1 MNKYKFRAECRADV
15 DIFFSKFKEG
25 ISNIKVEP
33 IEDSPIDVY
42 VTFESKFHLA
52 KMIQVAKEV
61 QDGHVI
67 AQTIRPLAKFTGE
80 RNYSI

>member
-1 MNKYKFRAECRADV
+1 MNKYKFRAECRADA

-42 VTFESKFHLA
+42 ATFESKFYLA
-52 KMIQVAKEV
+52 TLIQVAKEV

-67 AQTIRPLAKFTGE
+67 AQTIRPLEKFTGE